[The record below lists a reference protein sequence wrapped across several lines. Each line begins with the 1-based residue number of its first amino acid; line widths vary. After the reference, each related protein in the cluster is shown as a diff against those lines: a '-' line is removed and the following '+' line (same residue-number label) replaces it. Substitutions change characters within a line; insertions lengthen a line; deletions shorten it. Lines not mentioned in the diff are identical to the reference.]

1 MIECF
6 FFSFKESGIR
16 LPQTHFYI
24 REDDLQMLE
33 NTIHKT
39 LEQSFEEMTQIRR
52 HLHMH
57 PELSYKE
64 FETVNYICH
73 FYDKLGIPYE
83 KNIGEN
89 GIVARIEGQLPGRTV
104 ALRADFDALPIQE
117 ETGLPYASTV
127 PNVSHACGHDG
138 HTATLLIVARTLF
151 EQRDSLPGTYI
162 MIHQHAEEIT
172 PGGAKTMVEAG
183 CLDGVDAVFGTHL
196 WSQFE
201 SGTVQTCPGPM
212 MAGADRFELKIIGA
226 GGHGAMP
233 HTTIDAITLGAQ
245 IISTF
250 QQIVA
255 RRVNPTSPAVLTIGS
270 FHSGDAF
277 NIIAGTAELT
287 GTVRTF
293 DTATREQIIIE
304 MERIIKGLCDA
315 AGATFE
321 FDYMRGHP
329 PVINHAEMA
338 QHVLDTAT
346 SLIGEDHV
354 SIMDANMVGED
365 FSYYLNARPG
375 SFFFTGAKPLD
386 GPAYPH
392 HHPKFNFDEN
402 AMLVAAK
409 TLATTAIRYNEKF

>member
-1 MIECF
+1 MIEEKIY
-6 FFSFKESGIR
+6 S
-16 LPQTHFYI
+16 
-24 REDDLQMLE
+24 
-33 NTIHKT
+33 T
-39 LEQSFEEMTQIRR
+39 LDNSLEEMIAIRR
-52 HLHMH
+52 YLHMH
-57 PELSYKE
+57 PELSYQE
-64 FETVNYICH
+64 FETANYICN
-73 FYDKLGIPYE
+73 FYDQLGIPYE
-83 KNIGEN
+83 RNIGEN
-89 GIVARIEGQLPGRTV
+89 GIVARIEGQLPGKTV

-117 ETGLPYASTV
+117 ETGVEYQSLV

-151 EQRDSLPGTYI
+151 AQRDSLPGTYI

-233 HTTIDAITLGAQ
+233 HTTVDAITLGAQ
-245 IISTF
+245 IISTL

-255 RRVNPTSPAVLTIGS
+255 RRVNPTSPAVLTVGS
-270 FHSGDAF
+270 FHSGNAF

-293 DTATREQIIIE
+293 DTATREQIIVD

-315 AGATFE
+315 AGATYE

-329 PVINHAEMA
+329 PVINNAQMAE
-338 QHVLDTAT
+338 HVLTTAAAI
-346 SLIGEDHV
+346 IGEENV
-354 SIMDANMVGED
+354 AVMEANMVGED

-375 SFFFTGAKPLD
+375 SYYFTGAKPRI
-386 GPAYPH
+386 GVAYPH

-402 AMLVAAK
+402 AMVVAGK
-409 TLATTAIRYNEKF
+409 TLASTAIRFNQSF

>member
-1 MIECF
+1 MIEIE
-6 FFSFKESGIR
+6 KTI
-16 LPQTHFYI
+16 QTI
-24 REDDLQMLE
+24 LE
-33 NTIHKT
+33 H
-39 LEQSFEEMTQIRR
+39 SFEEMIEIRR
-52 HLHMH
+52 YLHMH
-57 PELSYKE
+57 PELSYQE
-64 FETVNYICH
+64 VETVNYICR
-73 FYDKLGIPYE
+73 FYDELGIPYE
-83 KNIGEN
+83 RNIGEN
-89 GIVARIEGQLPGRTV
+89 GVVARIEGQLPGRTV

-117 ETGLPYASTV
+117 ETGVEYASLV

-151 EQRDSLPGTYI
+151 QQRESLAGTYI

-172 PGGAKTMVEAG
+172 PGGAKSMVEAG

-233 HTTIDAITLGAQ
+233 HTTVDAITLGAQ
-245 IISTF
+245 IISTL

-255 RRVNPTSPAVLTIGS
+255 RRINPTSPAVLTIGS
-270 FHSGDAF
+270 FHSGNAF
-277 NIIAGTAELT
+277 NVIAGTAELT

-293 DTATREQIIIE
+293 DTEIREQIIVE
-304 MERIIKGLCDA
+304 MERIIKGLCDSA
-315 AGATFE
+315 SATFE
-321 FDYMRGHP
+321 FDYTRGHP
-329 PVINHAEMA
+329 PVINDAAMS
-338 QHVLDTAT
+338 QHVLTTAA
-346 SLIGEDHV
+346 SIVGENN
-354 SIMDANMVGED
+354 SRIMEANMVGED

-375 SFFFTGAKPLD
+375 SFFFTGAKPLE
-386 GPAYPH
+386 GPAYAH

-409 TLATTAIRYNEKF
+409 TLATTAMRFNTTL